1 VPGIYHGSDRHVL
14 DPKGRLNIPAR
25 HRRTAGRFGTK
36 LFIMPWLGDFLM
48 ILDEEGFRVLSERIR
63 NSGSA
68 EKVEALERDIFPSV
82 SEVEPDD
89 QGRVVIP
96 ERLRQEVGIERDV
109 AVLGVNNRLE
119 LWNPDRLAAH
129 RAASSLSRSERA
141 NGLLI

>member
-1 VPGIYHGSDRHVL
+1 MPGIYHGSDQHVI

-25 HRRTAGRFGTK
+25 HRRTASQFGTK

-48 ILDEEGFRVLSERIR
+48 ILDVEGFRVLSERIR
-63 NSGSA
+63 SSGSA

-141 NGLLI
+141 KGLLI

>member
-1 VPGIYHGSDRHVL
+1 MPGIYHGSDRHVL

-25 HRRTAGRFGTK
+25 HRRIAGQFGTK
-36 LFIMPWLGDFLM
+36 LIIMPWLGDFLM

>member
-1 VPGIYHGSDRHVL
+1 MPGIYHGSDRHVI